1 MSAQA
6 RVHSKRLVDQ
16 FASNKTDYSRD
27 AFASEVCCIPFS
39 PSLERARGTP
49 GARCTHGLVRS
60 VGVVSAQ
67 GLATVSPGI
76 PGVPHAVV
84 LTAYNVLSPAA
95 TVVAARPAECF
106 PLRLKRTLHR
116 RTDAREASGPHA
128 FTVRAS
134 VVRQRFL
141 RSLTVPL
148 YEETALNP
156 NSAPDAAASTA
167 SRPADRDDRE
177 PPLSVR
183 RDDWDYMHS
192 RNCVKWKW
200 EINLGW
206 AVFPH
211 APPSSSPERDCVQA
225 GGAPLGASRGMAS
238 WFETAPSGASSP

>member
-1 MSAQA
+1 MHPWACAQCGGSE
-6 RVHSKRLVDQ
+6 RTRL
-16 FASNKTDYSRD
+16 
-27 AFASEVCCIPFS
+27 
-39 PSLERARGTP
+39 G
-49 GARCTHGLVRS
+49 HGFT
-60 VGVVSAQ
+60 GKQ
-67 GLATVSPGI
+67 

-192 RNCVKWKW
+192 RNCVKWK
-200 EINLGW
+200 
-206 AVFPH
+206 
-211 APPSSSPERDCVQA
+211 
-225 GGAPLGASRGMAS
+225 
-238 WFETAPSGASSP
+238 